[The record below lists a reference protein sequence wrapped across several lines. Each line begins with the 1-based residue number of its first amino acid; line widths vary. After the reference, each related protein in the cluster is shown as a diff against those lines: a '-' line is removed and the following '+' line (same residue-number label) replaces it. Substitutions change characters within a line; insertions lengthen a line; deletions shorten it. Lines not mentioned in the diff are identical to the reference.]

1 MVDLWI
7 ATGNEHKR
15 RELDRLLSPLG
26 YSLRLQ
32 SEAPAPLEVVE
43 DCPDFAGNA
52 AKKARALSSLVSA
65 MAVADDSGLCVD
77 ALDGRPGVHSA
88 RYAGAG
94 ATDADRIQKL
104 LQELAGVSDAERA
117 ARFVCCVCLTGGD
130 GRILAAFECFCEGII
145 LRAPRGHGGFGY
157 DPVFVAQELLTG
169 GTPLEQTPSFAELS
183 PERKDAISHRGQA
196 LRKLRGFL
204 QRLSAR

>member
-7 ATGNEHKR
+7 ATGNERKR
-15 RELDRLLSPLG
+15 LELDRLLSPLG

-32 SEAPAPLEVVE
+32 SEAPALLKVVE

-88 RYAGAG
+88 RYAGAR

-104 LQELAGVSDAERA
+104 LRELAGVPDAERT
-117 ARFVCCVCLTGGD
+117 ARFVCSVCLTGAD
-130 GRILAAFECFCEGII
+130 GRILAAFECFCEGMI

-169 GTPLEQTPSFAELS
+169 GAPLEQTPSFAELP

-204 QRLSAR
+204 QRLSPR